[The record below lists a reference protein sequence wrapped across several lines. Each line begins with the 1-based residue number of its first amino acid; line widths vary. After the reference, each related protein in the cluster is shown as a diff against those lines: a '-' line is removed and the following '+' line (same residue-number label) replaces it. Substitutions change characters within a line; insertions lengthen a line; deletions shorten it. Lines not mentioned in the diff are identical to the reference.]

1 MPIAKFEFPDGRIG
15 RFDVPE
21 GTTAEEAQAQIEA
34 MVRESEQ
41 PSAPPPASPP
51 VTAQAAGS
59 GGENDAMKV
68 LAEFAQSINVGIP
81 QLLDMPSHVVN
92 WMLEK
97 AGTDVRIPA
106 TMEKNFNKLPSGE
119 GGFMEPGMA
128 RDATRMAGQLTGAAM
143 GMMPVQRAAGAVG
156 STIADVFGAGST
168 MATQP
173 LKTGAMV
180 LRDQVDNMPAI
191 LPGERSAREAA
202 KLPLL
207 RQSGDVQAAGYR
219 LNDAGRVVPD
229 AIQNDVIKQGFQ
241 PKLVAM
247 VKSSTKLGRQKMNQ
261 MLDNVS
267 AQQTNM
273 LDDNVRPGNVAGESI
288 LTRAKIVQRANR
300 AAGEKMKP
308 VVDSLKGQSVD
319 VNPAVM
325 KMQETLDQM
334 GVIFDPEKGTVNFTG
349 SIIDDLPGP
358 ENAVKRLL
366 TRMLSVNKVDAYEA
380 HKLKRYIDEV
390 VTYGK
395 GGEGL
400 SGEAD
405 RMLKRLRHDINTTL
419 GESFPAYKKVNTQY
433 HETIEAL
440 DGLQDIAGKRMDLS
454 GPNADRA
461 LGVLSRRVF
470 SNAVSGVPLD
480 DAINHLDKVAR
491 KYVSPGGTDLVPYK
505 AIQKSVGIT
514 PESLDDSLQA
524 QIRFAS
530 ELERHFKIAPSNSF
544 QGVQEKAFDVMQSG
558 LTGGSRGVLL
568 DTAVNAMDRMRGINE
583 DNAMK
588 ALRRLLAE

>member
-1 MPIAKFEFPDGRIG
+1 MPVAKFEFPDGRIG

-21 GTTAEEAQAQIEA
+21 GTSAEEAQAQIEA
-34 MVRESEQ
+34 IIQDGE
-41 PSAPPPASPP
+41 PPASPP
-51 VTAQAAGS
+51 PVAPPVAAQGVYPQ
-59 GGENDAMKV
+59 GGNDALKV
-68 LAEFAQSINVGIP
+68 VGEFAQSINVGLP

-106 TMEKNFNKLPSGE
+106 TMERNFNKLPGGE
-119 GGFMEPGMA
+119 GGFIEPGMA
-128 RDATRMAGQLTGAAM
+128 RDATRTAGQLTGAAV
-143 GMMPVQRAAGAVG
+143 GMMPVQRAAGTVG
-156 STIADVFGAGST
+156 SMIADFLGAGST
-168 MATQP
+168 MAAQP
-173 LKTGAMV
+173 VKAGAMV
-180 LRDQVDNMPAI
+180 LRDKVDNMPAI
-191 LPGERSAREAA
+191 MPGERSAREAA

-229 AIQNDVIKQGFQ
+229 AVQRDVMKQGLQ

-247 VKSSTKLGRQKMNQ
+247 VNSATKLGKQKMRQ
-261 MLDNVS
+261 MLDNVT

-273 LDDNVRPGNVAGESI
+273 LDDNMRPGNVAGESI
-288 LTRAKIVQRANR
+288 LIRAKIVQRANR

-325 KMQETLDQM
+325 KMQETLDEM
-334 GVIFDPEKGTVNFTG
+334 GVKFDPKKGTVNFTG

-405 RMLKRLRHDINTTL
+405 RMLKRLRHDINATL

-480 DAINHLDKVAR
+480 DAINQLDEVAR

-505 AIQKSVGIT
+505 AIQKSVGIA

-544 QGVQEKAFDVMQSG
+544 QGGIEKAADIAQSG
-558 LTGGSRGVLL
+558 LMGGSKKVAM
-568 DTAVNAMDRMRGINE
+568 DTAVNMMDRMRGINE

-588 ALRRLLAE
+588 ALRRLLAD

>member
-1 MPIAKFEFPDGRIG
+1 MPVAKFEFPDGRIG

-21 GTTAEEAQAQIEA
+21 GTSAEEAQAQIEA
-34 MVRESEQ
+34 IIRDGE
-41 PSAPPPASPP
+41 PPASPP
-51 VTAQAAGS
+51 PVAPPVAAEGVYPR
-59 GGENDAMKV
+59 GGNDALKV
-68 LAEFAQSINVGIP
+68 VGEFAQSINVGLP

-106 TMEKNFNKLPSGE
+106 TMERNFNKLPGGE

-128 RDATRMAGQLTGAAM
+128 RDATRTAGQLTGAAV
-143 GMMPVQRAAGAVG
+143 GMMPVQRAAGTVG
-156 STIADVFGAGST
+156 SMIADFLGAGST
-168 MATQP
+168 MAAQP
-173 LKTGAMV
+173 VKAVPMV
-180 LRDQVDNMPAI
+180 LRDKVDNMPAI
-191 LPGERSAREAA
+191 MPGERSAREAA

-229 AIQNDVIKQGFQ
+229 AVQRDVMKQGLQ

-247 VKSSTKLGRQKMNQ
+247 VNSATKLGKQKMRQ
-261 MLDNVS
+261 MLDNVT

-273 LDDNVRPGNVAGESI
+273 LDDNMRPGNVAGESI

-325 KMQETLDQM
+325 KMQETLDEM
-334 GVIFDPEKGTVNFTG
+334 GVKFDPKNGTVNFTG

-405 RMLKRLRHDINTTL
+405 RMLKRLRHDINATL

-480 DAINHLDKVAR
+480 DAINQLDEVAR

-505 AIQKSVGIT
+505 AIQKSVGIA

-544 QGVQEKAFDVMQSG
+544 QGGIEKAADIAQSG
-558 LTGGSRGVLL
+558 LMGGSKKVAM
-568 DTAVNAMDRMRGINE
+568 DTAVNMMDRMRGINE

-588 ALRRLLAE
+588 ALRRLLAD